1 MHVTDS
7 MRSAIGH
14 IAAGFAVKQFMPCA
28 CANIHSQITSCV
40 VAMIILQC
48 CASMLV
54 SCAREKCMLLCN
66 HYNCAA
72 SAGLI
77 RYKMLC
83 VTHHA
88 LSTAMYT
95 DTAS

>member
-7 MRSAIGH
+7 MRSAFDHSSRLCFQAIN
-14 IAAGFAVKQFMPCA
+14 ALRMRQYTFTDYFMRCRYDHP
-28 CANIHSQITSCV
+28 
-40 VAMIILQC
+40 AMLRFN
-48 CASMLV
+48 A